1 VIAVWLDGVRS
12 RSDPLCHSSPDAGG
26 GGTPCA
32 GGAVPETAGTGHPRS
47 DAGDSRCVPAL
58 DIVQVEVGL
67 LQNFCEV
74 IGCVRTGRAALVD
87 PAFEVDRLL
96 RIARERRWTIDTILL
111 THTHDDHV
119 AGLDEAV
126 AETGA
131 SVRCHPCEVPIV
143 RSIAPS
149 AVIDP
154 VADGEWL
161 SVGEG
166 AVQAIHTPGHVPGCV
181 CWYMPDPGAVV
192 TGDVLFVG
200 SCGGVSYP
208 GSDPAAMVDSLQ
220 RKLGALPENIRVYPG
235 HDYGKT
241 PTSTLAWEL
250 ASNPA
255 LLADTVERFCAYKKV
270 PVPSGGRSP

>member
-1 VIAVWLDGVRS
+1 
-12 RSDPLCHSSPDAGG
+12 
-26 GGTPCA
+26 
-32 GGAVPETAGTGHPRS
+32 
-47 DAGDSRCVPAL
+47 VPAL

-74 IGCVRTGRAALVD
+74 IGCTRTGVAALVD

-96 RIARERRWTIDTILL
+96 RIADARGWKVDKILL

-126 AETGA
+126 AATGA
-131 SVRCHPCEVPIV
+131 PVACHPIEVETV
-143 RSIAPS
+143 RSLVPS
-149 AVIDP
+149 AVVRP
-154 VADGEWL
+154 VGDGEWHT
-161 SVGEG
+161 VGEG

-208 GSDPAAMVDSLQ
+208 GSDPVAMVDSLQ
-220 RKLGALPENIRVYPG
+220 RKLGALPEHTRVYPG
-235 HDYGKT
+235 HDYGET
-241 PTSTLAWEL
+241 PTSTMAWEL
-250 ASNPA
+250 AHNPA
-255 LLADTVERFCAYKKV
+255 LMADTIEKFCAYKNVAV
-270 PVPSGGRSP
+270 PRGGSTR